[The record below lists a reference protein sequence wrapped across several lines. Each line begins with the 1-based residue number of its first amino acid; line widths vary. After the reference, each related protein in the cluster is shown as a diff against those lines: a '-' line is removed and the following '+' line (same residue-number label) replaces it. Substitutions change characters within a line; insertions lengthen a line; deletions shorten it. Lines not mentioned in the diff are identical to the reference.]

1 MIVSGLAVGGAT
13 AAAGIV
19 GQNEQYNDAVEARN
33 AQASY
38 QKERYLETAKT
49 TEADVA
55 MQTDVLY
62 RQYDQV
68 RQQSFAQI
76 RSVAADA
83 RRGMAVTAA
92 RNAERGI
99 KGRTAQAAIDEFER
113 DFLDFENLRLTEL
126 KDRGYQVSLEAQSIH
141 ARGQSVING
150 AYPQPLPTIRGGS
163 PLVPILQGATAGLAV
178 AGSLAAISN
187 TGALAGLS
195 GQTVGQSTTSG
206 IAMTPGV
213 IT

>member
-19 GQNEQYNDAVEARN
+19 GQNEQYANAVETRN
-33 AQASY
+33 AQAAF
-38 QKERYLETAKT
+38 QTERYLETAKAT
-49 TEADVA
+49 AADVA
-55 MQTDVLY
+55 TQTDVLY
-62 RQYDQV
+62 KQYDQI

-76 RSVAADA
+76 RGVANDA

-113 DFLDFENLRLTEL
+113 NFLDFENLRLTEL
-126 KDRGYQVSLEAQSIH
+126 KDRGYQVSLEAQAIH

-150 AYPQPLPTIRGGS
+150 TYPQPLPTIRGGS

-178 AGSLAAISN
+178 AGSLSAISN
-187 TGALAGLS
+187 TCALAGLS
-195 GQTVGQSTTSG
+195 GQSVGQATTSG

-213 IT
+213 IA

>member
-13 AAAGIV
+13 AGAGIF
-19 GQNEQYNDAVEARN
+19 GQNAEYNNAVANRN
-33 AQASY
+33 AQAAFMN
-38 QKERYLETAKT
+38 QRYLETA
-49 TEADVA
+49 EAVEKDVNL
-55 MQTDVLY
+55 QTDVLF

-76 RSVAADA
+76 RAVAADA

-99 KGRTAQAAIDEFER
+99 KGRSAEAAIDEFER

-126 KDRGYQVSLEAQSIH
+126 KDRRAQMSLEAQAIH

-150 AYPQPLPTIRGGS
+150 AYPSPLPTIQGGS
-163 PLVPILQGATAGLAV
+163 ILVPILQGATAGLAV

-187 TGALAGLS
+187 SSALAGLGTQS
-195 GQTVGQSTTSG
+195 ASTTTSNM
-206 IAMTPGV
+206 AVAPGMF
-213 IT
+213 T